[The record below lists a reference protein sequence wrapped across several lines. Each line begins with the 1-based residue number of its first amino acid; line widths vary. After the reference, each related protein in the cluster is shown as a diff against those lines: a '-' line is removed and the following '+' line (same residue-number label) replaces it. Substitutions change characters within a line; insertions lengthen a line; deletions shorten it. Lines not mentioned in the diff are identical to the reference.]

1 MTALKKSLED
11 IEVPKQ
17 NWLLV
22 INPAGGKG
30 KAVEL
35 TDKHVLPMLNEADFS
50 YEKIVTTHQGH
61 AQELICTMNYKN
73 YTGVALVGG
82 KLASFVSGQGRPS
95 FSNNPDNNFRL

>member
-1 MTALKKSLED
+1 MANFDWQGAYFDLDSKKALKKTID
-11 IEVPKQ
+11 NIEVPRQK
-17 NWLLV
+17 WLLV

-61 AQELICTMNYKN
+61 AQELIKNLDYKD

-82 KLASFVSGQGRPS
+82 R
-95 FSNNPDNNFRL
+95 